1 MSQPASIEIK
11 RYQCRHIFTDGHRC
25 GSPCLKREQFCY
37 YHHTTRRP
45 AGNTRN
51 RGPEQTEFDISIA
64 EDRSAIQSTI
74 GEVLRRIARNEIDPK
89 RAGLLL
95 YGLQIASLNIA
106 RAAEPA
112 RDSAPVEE
120 ITADPELGT
129 LAPTAE
135 ITAPQQRKGF
145 AAILI
150 EEFKRQQQE
159 AQPAAKKPQWASGD
173 PSAKP
178 AILPLI
184 QASHSQ
190 SHSRKV
196 VILSRRRRIPAMP
209 AGKARAL
216 RCLAESSECALRHE
230 RCPAFPEQQAAR
242 PMKDRD
248 SNHVSRRFGR
258 GGSSPPPCIIAVRRV
273 LNPSKRK

>member
-45 AGNTRN
+45 AGNTRA
-51 RGPEQTEFDISIA
+51 RGPEQAEFDISIP

-95 YGLQIASLNIA
+95 YGLQIASLNLA

-112 RDSAPVEE
+112 RDAAPVEE

-129 LAPTAE
+129 LAPQAE
-135 ITAPQQRKGF
+135 INQPSKQKGF
-145 AAILI
+145 AETLI
-150 EEFKRQQQE
+150 EEFRRSQQLAVEQ
-159 AQPAAKKPQWASGD
+159 ASRPTRTYSGD
-173 PSAKP
+173 PNIKP
-178 AILPLI
+178 AIIPTI
-184 QASHSQ
+184 QAVAKKTCFFVG
-190 SHSRKV
+190 RKNTGRLLV
-196 VILSRRRRIPAMP
+196 PP
-209 AGKARAL
+209 FAL
-216 RCLAESSECALRHE
+216 RRMGHPGRSYSTTPCRSTVVPLFDHGGAEE
-230 RCPAFPEQQAAR
+230 
-242 PMKDRD
+242 
-248 SNHVSRRFGR
+248 
-258 GGSSPPPCIIAVRRV
+258 
-273 LNPSKRK
+273 

>member
-1 MSQPASIEIK
+1 MSKPASIEIK

-45 AGNTRN
+45 AGNTRA
-51 RGPEQTEFDISIA
+51 RGPEQAEFDISIP
-64 EDRSAIQSTI
+64 EDRSAIQSAI

-106 RAAEPA
+106 RQTEPT
-112 RDSAPVEE
+112 RDTAPVEE

-135 ITAPQQRKGF
+135 ITPPSQRKGF
-145 AAILI
+145 AATLL
-150 EEFKRQQQE
+150 EEFRRQQQE

-184 QASHSQ
+184 QASHS
-190 SHSRKV
+190 HPRKV

-209 AGKARAL
+209 ALPTPPKVSPENGPPSPQRTQNPGKARAL
-216 RCLAESSECALRHE
+216 RCLPES
-230 RCPAFPEQQAAR
+230 
-242 PMKDRD
+242 
-248 SNHVSRRFGR
+248 
-258 GGSSPPPCIIAVRRV
+258 
-273 LNPSKRK
+273 

>member
-45 AGNTRN
+45 AGNTRA
-51 RGPEQTEFDISIA
+51 RGPEQAEFDISIP
-64 EDRSAIQSTI
+64 EDRSAIQSAI

-106 RAAEPA
+106 RQTEPT
-112 RDSAPVEE
+112 RDTAPVEE

-135 ITAPQQRKGF
+135 ITAPAQCKGF
-145 AAILI
+145 AATLL
-150 EEFKRQQQE
+150 EEFRRQQLE
-159 AQPAAKKPQWASGD
+159 HAASHATNPAE
-173 PSAKP
+173 P
-178 AILPLI
+178 AILPII
-184 QASHSQ
+184 QACH
-190 SHSRKV
+190 R
-196 VILSRRRRIPAMP
+196 SRRESPA
-209 AGKARAL
+209 
-216 RCLAESSECALRHE
+216 E
-230 RCPAFPEQQAAR
+230 
-242 PMKDRD
+242 
-248 SNHVSRRFGR
+248 
-258 GGSSPPPCIIAVRRV
+258 
-273 LNPSKRK
+273 